1 MLPPVFYPAQVRH
14 PYVAWSYTSVLE
26 LTESSFLL
34 TAVSGSPVAGLELKG
49 QFIETELAGAPCL
62 LFMGSVRISC
72 LEEMKRMGL
81 YLSEIPPHDMARD
94 FVLLAEQRQ
103 VEADLKEKFEVSAHQ
118 GLGLRWVCIR
128 VMMHSPAGFVV
139 ARSAELIL
147 SACSDGAHSPH
158 RLRIRS
164 SKRRHGG
171 WRRRRPR
178 QNKRMTGEGA
188 EG

>member
-1 MLPPVFYPAQVRH
+1 MQPKCLKADLQKIAPSLLPSALYPAQVRH

-34 TAVSGSPVAGLELKG
+34 TAVSGTPVAGLELKG
-49 QFIETELAGAPCL
+49 QFIETELSGVPCL

-81 YLSEIPPHDMARD
+81 YLSDIPPHDMARD

-103 VEADLKEKFEVSAHQ
+103 VEADLKEKFEVGVHQ

-128 VMMHSPAGFVV
+128 VMMHLG
-139 ARSAELIL
+139 L
-147 SACSDGAHSPH
+147 
-158 RLRIRS
+158 
-164 SKRRHGG
+164 
-171 WRRRRPR
+171 
-178 QNKRMTGEGA
+178 
-188 EG
+188 